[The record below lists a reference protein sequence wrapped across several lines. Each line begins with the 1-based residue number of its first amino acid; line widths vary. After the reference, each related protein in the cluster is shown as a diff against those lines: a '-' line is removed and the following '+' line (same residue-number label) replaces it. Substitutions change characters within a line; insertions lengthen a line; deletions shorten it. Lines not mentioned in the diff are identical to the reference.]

1 MSKEK
6 RKSIRSQCV
15 LPVELIKIEGKDHL
29 TVRTTAHDLS
39 DEGLKLTI
47 NFNLNP
53 GSTMD
58 LRLYVPEKKISTL
71 LSGEIIRVKST
82 EKKLEVGLKIK
93 KIERKLKHENLTWVS
108 TGWLKDKE

>member
-47 NFNLNP
+47 SFDLNP

-58 LRLYVPEKKISTL
+58 LRLYVSEKNYQPKDRNFLFVLATNLSQFSSIST
-71 LSGEIIRVKST
+71 
-82 EKKLEVGLKIK
+82 
-93 KIERKLKHENLTWVS
+93 H
-108 TGWLKDKE
+108 